1 MNKVGKI
8 TKSPSYVEL
17 IRKVNELAQ
26 YSTTDTIITIHEDT
40 IASEDALKNIA
51 NPSIG
56 DVYFVTGNDYAYI
69 YLSSGWKPLA
79 PVTNIVFPSDT
90 ELESMW

>member
-26 YSTTDTIITIHEDT
+26 YSTMDTIITIHKT
-40 IASEDALKNIA
+40 
-51 NPSIG
+51 
-56 DVYFVTGNDYAYI
+56 
-69 YLSSGWKPLA
+69 LSRRK
-79 PVTNIVFPSDT
+79 
-90 ELESMW
+90 MR